1 MLWRL
6 NGAIYPELSEK
17 TTKIKL
23 TLVAD
28 YRIIPPSNQP
38 RLLEKKMKTYKA
50 YKVLYERADGKLF
63 SCCRNEYFPI
73 EFIVEYEVG
82 KIVKPS
88 IPESKLFAFLDLEDA
103 KSFMNNL
110 LSKMVIYECEGVGLS
125 TSAVPQS
132 FDYYES
138 DKKNLKRDFIRYWK
152 NFTQAK
158 NSKKA
163 IPRGNALRFPY
174 LSSVAFDSIKL
185 TKLVEHD
192 H

>member
-1 MLWRL
+1 
-6 NGAIYPELSEK
+6 
-17 TTKIKL
+17 
-23 TLVAD
+23 
-28 YRIIPPSNQP
+28 
-38 RLLEKKMKTYKA
+38 MKTYKA
-50 YKVLYERADGKLF
+50 YKVLYERPDGKLF

-73 EFIVEYEVG
+73 DFIVEYEVG
-82 KIVKPS
+82 KIVKPN

-103 KSFMNNL
+103 KSFMNSL
-110 LSKMVIYECEGVGLS
+110 FSKMVIYECEGVGLS

-138 DKKNLKRDFIRYWK
+138 TKQNFIRYWK

-163 IPRGNALRFPY
+163 IPRGNALHFPY
-174 LSSVAFDSIKL
+174 SSSVAFDSIKL